1 MKSWIRL
8 DGLKADIHS
17 FPTMFE
23 MGQNSDFLQTSFLR
37 DTNLHQ
43 LTWEQSGTPYFK
55 SLTSFNKFLDTLSD
69 LRLLKFSG
77 TSNNAKSGDVLLL
90 SKLLFD
96 VAAHRVP
103 PTPCESWR
111 PEDLE
116 NPFYMGVERSW
127 TGVIAGQ
134 SWRNVKF
141 WVRVLGVF
149 STERLMLPC

>member
-23 MGQNSDFLQTSFLR
+23 MGQNSDFLQTYFLR

-69 LRLLKFSG
+69 LRPLKFSR

-116 NPFYMGVERSW
+116 NPFYMGV
-127 TGVIAGQ
+127 
-134 SWRNVKF
+134 KF

>member
-69 LRLLKFSG
+69 LRPLKFSG

-96 VAAHRVP
+96 VAA
-103 PTPCESWR
+103 PCESWR

-116 NPFYMGVERSW
+116 NPFYMG
-127 TGVIAGQ
+127 
-134 SWRNVKF
+134 VKF